1 MAPVKG
7 VSAFLSLGRSA
18 PAAIVPALLFPSQ
31 HPCAPL
37 LLLPRPCCLLR
48 VLRYTRSEK
57 KDVARFRIVLK
68 LGLALNIPVDDT
80 ELVNVG
86 LLRIAGLVA
95 RHALVA
101 HSIIISIFTFILTKP
116 T

>member
-1 MAPVKG
+1 ML
-7 VSAFLSLGRSA
+7 FLTLT
-18 PAAIVPALLFPSQ
+18 
-31 HPCAPL
+31 L

-101 HSIIISIFTFILTKP
+101 HSIIISIFTFILSKP
-116 T
+116 TKLLYYLIYLFIYFKI